1 MADLISS
8 RRTENRDL
16 TQAEA
21 SRHLS
26 ASIASKRI
34 VLTVKLTVKILS
46 FWAEQVFTVT
56 A

>member
-26 ASIASKRI
+26 PTIGTKQNI
-34 VLTVKLTVKILS
+34 LTVNLTVKILN